1 MAHTAKCVGPSLENP
16 EGGVAGGKEFNEY
29 NASFRA
35 EAVADQGW
43 QCNVT
48 AISVRTSADVAT
60 MRLYGASHEGHI
72 AATTYPLR
80 AILSCKGLHSEFN
93 LEAGMTGSSCK
104 IFQHYVLKQ
113 RIGAGSWG
121 EVFVAVERLSGLQR
135 AVKRIPKSTPHA
147 VAMARQEVALMREMD
162 HPNIVKVFDCFDDT
176 AYFFVVME
184 LCRGGE
190 LFEELATQGVC
201 RERLCRYGDFP
212 HPRYTRQEAALIMYQ
227 ILSAAHCCHKHGICH
242 RDIKP
247 ENFLFAEPGSLTL
260 KLADFGLARRFRR
273 RLDVTHN
280 KDPLL
285 AFVEAAAAAEAA
297 DRSPAAAPLDAA
309 SKRPLAA
316 ASRSQGEAYSNAT
329 ACNGTTEG
337 SGRSSVGQ
345 PLNPAEQQQ
354 QLREEDAKLMLHSI
368 AGTVCFAAPEV
379 LRLSSDLV
387 EQSRALKQGK
397 WRQGSQ
403 QEELQEQE
411 KEDTLQQLQ
420 QEEQQRRTG
429 YDGERADAW
438 SCGVMLYLL
447 LCGELP
453 FDGPDDN
460 AIAYNV
466 LEGQLH
472 FRHPVWKEIS
482 VETVELVVALLEPD
496 PAWRLLVGE
505 ALGSSFFSSVLPL
518 HLPIPAAATAPMGED
533 EDLSVAAAAVCG
545 SSSAMSLSPIQ
556 EGASEHSRAFPS
568 TSRIGK
574 VAAAAA
580 AALASAPTAA
590 EVSACVA
597 SLPFQQAS
605 TCSLPPWPWEGE
617 TAGAAGEA
625 GAEKRKDEEVSDE
638 LHDAPLPSQQQQPV
652 SVHAHRRLMFLS
664 DRCTYLCWCSN
675 DQPTQC
681 CSLGCCYVGSGEG
694 LGGASYTGSNRLEE
708 TVLSISLPRMPGSE
722 TEGSAF
728 NAGSLFHPTGG
739 GFSSCREECSYSGCQ
754 TCRGLG
760 ITAQPCASPA
770 SGEYLEHEGQQKF
783 REQLDSWGDFRDA
796 DAPPPPRQREPHL
809 HIPRRVAMA
818 LLQLQAVS
826 AAWTCTDTGSNNV
839 GDRNGVDSLGS
850 RSCLAADEQAQGG
863 LMESSMHDDFICALG
878 QQELHLLHY
887 TAAAG
892 ELLRRLRAATQG
904 SLLRR
909 QALLA
914 LAVAARGSASPTPST
929 SVSQQ
934 LWHHAHVCRE
944 SLGGRFDDSR
954 GCRCSLSGNSAT
966 RDDGACCCCKGARPL
981 VSCCCICHSAAFHE
995 PCACSMRLL
1004 HSSPCMSVY
1013 SNTCSSTRAS
1023 SGMRMRTGR
1032 SEAGEEL
1039 LRERRLLQLLFLSL
1053 DQDGDGL
1060 LSYKDFADGMLS
1072 LLLLAGIHRQLC
1084 LPEDEQH
1091 AEENAAA
1098 ALMPGAQAGWGKQQ
1112 IELDKSLSPD
1122 KKMKE
1127 CTFPW
1132 VSRWLMLHFEL
1143 HVIAGEIDC
1152 DGSGAIELSEFL
1164 AATLDASLLASQPSL
1179 RKAAFRLLDRSGD
1192 GVLSL
1197 ADLKSCIKK
1206 ADSFEA
1212 DSEALDMQLKAI
1224 LSAGDIDGDGLVTL
1238 QSVFLRVHVCGV
1250 LAGKGVLLWFSAV
1263 SAGFREIP
1271 VGLVAPFSAAECAG
1285 TPSPKDFI
1293 WLRGIRILS
1302 GYEVLG
1308 FYLAEIL
1315 GSYGAM
1321 KLQAD
1326 TGYSTT
1332 SSNQQEISKVL
1343 MYFAAYASSYI
1354 RINLRRT
1361 VVGMRVRSAINV
1373 QPAVNARGAFRGCS
1387 YVQPPSFSPPPYGG
1401 SGRRGQEEGEKARS
1415 FENL

>member
-1 MAHTAKCVGPSLENP
+1 MS
-16 EGGVAGGKEFNEY
+16 
-29 NASFRA
+29 
-35 EAVADQGW
+35 AVELQ
-43 QCNVT
+43 
-48 AISVRTSADVAT
+48 
-60 MRLYGASHEGHI
+60 RLYGASHEGHI

-93 LEAGMTGSSCK
+93 LEAG
-104 IFQHYVLKQ
+104 HYVLKQ

-368 AGTVCFAAPEV
+368 AG
-379 LRLSSDLV
+379 
-387 EQSRALKQGK
+387 
-397 WRQGSQ
+397 
-403 QEELQEQE
+403 
-411 KEDTLQQLQ
+411 
-420 QEEQQRRTG
+420 

-568 TSRIGK
+568 TSRYRCRCHGLPSFASKAYFVAAATSALTAAAAAQLDMHAARAISPGESVFTLRSAETAPSPSSLNASNRAPLVIVPFNPLAAAAEGGSRTQGAAASPLPAAASERLLEKNGFCSIGK

-760 ITAQPCASPA
+760 SFSRGGATSHSDQYPSLLQRQRRHRRTSQALLEPCLPREALDGVTAQPCASPA

-981 VSCCCICHSAAFHE
+981 VSCCCICHSAAFHGTDPYGVGIQQEQLQEQQTRSHKAESMEQLSRGHLLPKEMQQHSVTSSSATDMRHKQHPHHQQHEETLPLGE

-1238 QSVFLRVHVCGV
+1238 QDFEKFL
-1250 LAGKGVLLWFSAV
+1250 LDS
-1263 SAGFREIP
+1263 
-1271 VGLVAPFSAAECAG
+1271 
-1285 TPSPKDFI
+1285 
-1293 WLRGIRILS
+1293 
-1302 GYEVLG
+1302 
-1308 FYLAEIL
+1308 
-1315 GSYGAM
+1315 
-1321 KLQAD
+1321 
-1326 TGYSTT
+1326 
-1332 SSNQQEISKVL
+1332 
-1343 MYFAAYASSYI
+1343 
-1354 RINLRRT
+1354 
-1361 VVGMRVRSAINV
+1361 
-1373 QPAVNARGAFRGCS
+1373 
-1387 YVQPPSFSPPPYGG
+1387 
-1401 SGRRGQEEGEKARS
+1401 
-1415 FENL
+1415 